1 MILLTKEVAIIFSRK
16 TNNNSSRRKA
26 KKTLGFSAALFT
38 LITMIVAMLIT
49 VAVLEKEPHIPLLIG
64 TAVAILVTLIHGYE
78 FSEVEE
84 MMYKGIRHALPA
96 IVIIIL
102 VGLVIGSW
110 IGSGVVA
117 TMIYYGLQ
125 LIDPRYFLVVVIILC
140 GIVALAIGS
149 SWSTMATVG
158 VASMGIGISMGIS
171 AGMVAGAVICGAY
184 FGDKMSP
191 LSDTTNL
198 ASGLTGVDLFEHIK
212 HMFYTTIPALIISLV
227 AFFIIGHRFGTKN
240 FDTKNINA
248 ILDTMQNHFLITPW
262 LLLIPLIVIALVVLK
277 VPAIPAICMGIVL
290 GFFAQIFVQGGT
302 ITEALTALQTGYT
315 IDSGNKLVDELFNR
329 GGLESMFYTISLTLV
344 AMTFGGVLEYSGMLK
359 ALITQILKIAKS
371 TGTLIASVIVSCIGT
386 NITCSEQYISIIVPS
401 RMYINAFKEKEL
413 HPKTL
418 SRALE
423 DGGTLSSVFVPWN
436 TCGVF
441 IASTLGVSVIEYAPY
456 AILNYTVPIISII
469 FGYIGFKI
477 VKLSNQDNEI
487 TNQPNKLTQT
497 NDANNA

>member
-1 MILLTKEVAIIFSRK
+1 MKRKSYNTGSRK
-16 TNNNSSRRKA
+16 NVKRK
-26 KKTLGFSAALFT
+26 LGLTSA
-38 LITMIVAMLIT
+38 LITLSVMIVAMLFT
-49 VAVLEKEPHIPLLIG
+49 VAVLEKEPHIPLMIG
-64 TAVAILVTLIHGYE
+64 TAVAIMVTMLHGYA
-78 FSEVEE
+78 FNEVEE

-102 VGLVIGSW
+102 VGLIIGSW

-125 LIDPRYFLVVVIILC
+125 LIDPNYFLMVVVLLC
-140 GIVALAIGS
+140 GLVALAIGS

-171 AGMVAGAVICGAY
+171 PGMVAGAVICGSY

-198 ASGLTGVDLFEHIK
+198 ASGLSGVDLFEHIK
-212 HMFYTTIPALIISLV
+212 HMFYTTVPALVITLV
-227 AFFIIGHRFGTKN
+227 FFFFIGQRFGASH
-240 FDTKNINA
+240 FDTKNIDT
-248 ILDTMQNHFLITPW
+248 ILQTMQDNFVITPW
-262 LLLIPLIVIALVVLK
+262 LMLIPLVVIALVVVK
-277 VPAIPAICMGIVL
+277 IPAVPAICVGIIL
-290 GFFAQIFVQGGT
+290 GFFAQIFIQGGSL
-302 ITEALTALQTGYT
+302 TEAMTALQTGYS

-344 AMTFGGVLEYSGMLK
+344 AMTFGGVLEYSGMLS
-359 ALITQILKIAKS
+359 ALITVILKFAKS
-371 TGTLIASVIVSCIGT
+371 TGSLIASVIVSCIGT
-386 NITCSEQYISIIVPS
+386 NFTCSEQYISIIVPS
-401 RMYINAFKEKEL
+401 RMYASTFKEKKL
-413 HPKTL
+413 HAKNL

-423 DGGTLSSVFVPWN
+423 DGGTLTSVFVPWN

-441 IASTLGVSVIEYAPY
+441 IASTLGVSVFEYAPY

-477 VKLSNQDNEI
+477 I
-487 TNQPNKLTQT
+487 KLT
-497 NDANNA
+497 DEEIEENNKAQAKEKTLV

>member
-1 MILLTKEVAIIFSRK
+1 MFIILKRKGYNTGSRK
-16 TNNNSSRRKA
+16 NVKRK
-26 KKTLGFSAALFT
+26 LGLTSA
-38 LITMIVAMLIT
+38 LITLSVMIVAMLFT
-49 VAVLEKEPHIPLLIG
+49 VAVLEKEPHIPLMIG
-64 TAVAILVTLIHGYE
+64 TAVAIMVTMLHGYA

-102 VGLVIGSW
+102 VGLIIGSW

-125 LIDPRYFLVVVIILC
+125 LIDPNYFLMVVVLLC

-171 AGMVAGAVICGAY
+171 PGMVAGAVICGSY

-198 ASGLTGVDLFEHIK
+198 ASGLSGVDLFEHIK
-212 HMFYTTIPALIISLV
+212 HMFYTTVPALVITLV
-227 AFFIIGHRFGTKN
+227 FFFIIGQRFGASH
-240 FDTKNINA
+240 FDTKNIDT
-248 ILDTMQNHFLITPW
+248 ILQTMQDNFVITPW
-262 LLLIPLIVIALVVLK
+262 LMLIPLVVIALVVVK
-277 VPAIPAICMGIVL
+277 IPAVPAICVGIIL
-290 GFFAQIFVQGGT
+290 GFFAQIFIQGGSL
-302 ITEALTALQTGYT
+302 TEAMTALQTGYS

-344 AMTFGGVLEYSGMLK
+344 AMTFGGVLEYSGMLS
-359 ALITQILKIAKS
+359 ALITVILKFAKS
-371 TGTLIASVIVSCIGT
+371 TGSLIASVIVSCIGT
-386 NITCSEQYISIIVPS
+386 NFTCSEQYISIIVPS
-401 RMYINAFKEKEL
+401 RMYASSFKEKKL
-413 HPKTL
+413 HAKNL

-423 DGGTLSSVFVPWN
+423 DGGTLTSVFVPWN

-441 IASTLGVSVIEYAPY
+441 IASTLGVSVLEYAPY

-477 VKLSNQDNEI
+477 I
-487 TNQPNKLTQT
+487 KLTDEEIEE
-497 NDANNA
+497 NDKKQAKETTLA

>member
-1 MILLTKEVAIIFSRK
+1 MIT
-16 TNNNSSRRKA
+16 
-26 KKTLGFSAALFT
+26 
-38 LITMIVAMLIT
+38 AMLFT

-64 TAVAILVTLIHGYE
+64 TAVAILITMLHGYE
-78 FSEVEE
+78 FNEVEE

-125 LIDPRYFLVVVIILC
+125 LIDPRYFLAVIIILC

-171 AGMVAGAVICGAY
+171 PGMVAGAVICGSY

-198 ASGLTGVDLFEHIK
+198 ASGLTGVNLFEHIK
-212 HMFYTTIPALIISLV
+212 HMFYTTIPALVISLI
-227 AFFIIGHRFGTKN
+227 AFFFIGQRFGGRN
-240 FDTKNINA
+240 FDANNIKD
-248 ILDTMQNHFLITPW
+248 ILATIQDNFLITPW
-262 LLLIPLIVIALVVLK
+262 LLLIPIIVIALVVVK
-277 VPAIPAICMGIVL
+277 VPAIPAICVGIIL
-290 GFFAQIFVQGGT
+290 GFFAQIFLQDGS

-344 AMTFGGVLEYSGMLK
+344 AMTFGGVLEYSGMLT
-359 ALITQILKIAKS
+359 ALIAVILKVAKS
-371 TGTLIASVIVSCIGT
+371 TGSLIASVIVSCIGT
-386 NITCSEQYISIIVPS
+386 NLTCSEQYISIIVPS
-401 RMYINAFKEKEL
+401 RMYINTFKDKKL
-413 HPKTL
+413 HPKNL

-423 DGGTLSSVFVPWN
+423 DGGTLTSVFVPWN

-441 IASTLGVSVIEYAPY
+441 IASTLGVSVIEYAPF

-477 VKLSNQDNEI
+477 IGLDESDSEQTEESKSND
-487 TNQPNKLTQT
+487 TNL
-497 NDANNA
+497 A

>member
-1 MILLTKEVAIIFSRK
+1 MPTIFNKKSKNNGEKIRTKKELGLT
-16 TNNNSSRRKA
+16 
-26 KKTLGFSAALFT
+26 SALIT
-38 LITMIVAMLIT
+38 LIIMITSMLLT
-49 VAVLEKEPHIPLLIG
+49 VAVLEKEPHIPLMIG
-64 TAVAILVTLIHGYE
+64 TAVAIIITMLHGYA

-125 LIDPRYFLVVVIILC
+125 LIDPRYFLVVVIVLC

-158 VASMGIGISMGIS
+158 VASMGIGLSMGIS
-171 AGMVAGAVICGAY
+171 PGMVAGAVICGSY

-198 ASGLTGVDLFEHIK
+198 ASGLSGVNLFEHIQ
-212 HMFYTTIPALIISLV
+212 HMFFTTIPALVISLV
-227 AFFIIGHRFGTKN
+227 AFFFIGIRFGDKN
-240 FDTKNINA
+240 FDTKNIDE
-248 ILDTMQNHFLITPW
+248 ILTTMQDSFVITPW
-262 LLLIPLIVIALVVLK
+262 LLIVPLAVIALVVVK
-277 VPAIPAICMGIVL
+277 VPAIPAICVGIIL
-290 GFFAQIFVQGGT
+290 GFFAQLFIQGDSIVDG
-302 ITEALTALQTGYT
+302 LTALQTGYT
-315 IDSGNKLVDELFNR
+315 IESGNELVDELFNR

-344 AMTFGGVLEYSGMLK
+344 AMTFGGVLEYSGMLT
-359 ALITQILKIAKS
+359 ALISVILKFAKS
-371 TGTLIASVIVSCIGT
+371 TGSLIASVIVSCIGT
-386 NITCSEQYISIIVPS
+386 NFTCSEQYISIIVPS
-401 RMYINAFKEKEL
+401 RMYAGAFKKKNL
-413 HPKTL
+413 HAKNL

-423 DGGTLSSVFVPWN
+423 DGGTLTSVFVPWN

-456 AILNYTVPIISII
+456 AILNYTVPVISII

-477 VKLSNQDNEI
+477 IGVSKEEI
-487 TNQPNKLTQT
+487 EQNRKEEEEANLT
-497 NDANNA
+497 

>member
-1 MILLTKEVAIIFSRK
+1 MPTIFNKKSKNNGEKIRTKKELGLT
-16 TNNNSSRRKA
+16 
-26 KKTLGFSAALFT
+26 SALIT
-38 LITMIVAMLIT
+38 LIIMITSMLLT
-49 VAVLEKEPHIPLLIG
+49 VAVLEKEPHIPLMIG
-64 TAVAILVTLIHGYE
+64 TAVAIIITMLHGYA

-125 LIDPRYFLVVVIILC
+125 LIDPRYFLVVVIVLC

-158 VASMGIGISMGIS
+158 VASMGIGLSMGIS
-171 AGMVAGAVICGAY
+171 PGMVAGAVICGSY

-198 ASGLTGVDLFEHIK
+198 ASGLSGVNLFEHIQ
-212 HMFYTTIPALIISLV
+212 HMFFTTIPALVISLV
-227 AFFIIGHRFGTKN
+227 AFFFIGIRFGDKN
-240 FDTKNINA
+240 FDTKNIDE
-248 ILDTMQNHFLITPW
+248 ILTTMQDSFVITPW
-262 LLLIPLIVIALVVLK
+262 LLIIPLAVIALVVVK
-277 VPAIPAICMGIVL
+277 VPAIPAICVGIIL
-290 GFFAQIFVQGGT
+290 GFFAQLFIQGDSIVDG
-302 ITEALTALQTGYT
+302 LTALQTGYT
-315 IDSGNKLVDELFNR
+315 IESGNELVDELFNR

-344 AMTFGGVLEYSGMLK
+344 AMTFGGVLEYSGMLT
-359 ALITQILKIAKS
+359 ALISVILKFAKS
-371 TGTLIASVIVSCIGT
+371 TGSLIASVIVSCIGT
-386 NITCSEQYISIIVPS
+386 NFTCSEQYISIIVPS
-401 RMYINAFKEKEL
+401 RMYAGAFKKKNL
-413 HPKTL
+413 HAKNL

-423 DGGTLSSVFVPWN
+423 DGGTLTSVFVPWN

-456 AILNYTVPIISII
+456 AILNYTVPVISII

-477 VKLSNQDNEI
+477 IGLSKEEI
-487 TNQPNKLTQT
+487 EQNRKEEEEANLT
-497 NDANNA
+497 

>member
-1 MILLTKEVAIIFSRK
+1 M
-16 TNNNSSRRKA
+16 
-26 KKTLGFSAALFT
+26 KKPLGFVSAIVT
-38 LITMIVAMLIT
+38 LVTMIAAMLFT

-64 TAVAILVTLIHGYE
+64 TAVAILITMLHGYE

-125 LIDPRYFLVVVIILC
+125 LIDPRYFLAVVIILC

-171 AGMVAGAVICGAY
+171 PGMVAGAVICGSY

-212 HMFYTTIPALIISLV
+212 HMFYTIIPALVISLI
-227 AFFIIGHRFGTKN
+227 AFFFIGQRFGGRN
-240 FDTKNINA
+240 FDTKNIKD
-248 ILDTMQNHFLITPW
+248 ILATMQDNFLITPW
-262 LLLIPLIVIALVVLK
+262 LLLIPIIVIALVVVK
-277 VPAIPAICMGIVL
+277 VPAIPAICVGIIL
-290 GFFAQIFVQGGT
+290 GFFAQIFLQGGS

-315 IDSGNKLVDELFNR
+315 IESGNKLVDELFNR

-344 AMTFGGVLEYSGMLK
+344 AMTFGGVLEYSGMLT
-359 ALITQILKIAKS
+359 ALIAVILKVAKS
-371 TGTLIASVIVSCIGT
+371 TGSLIASVIISCIGT
-386 NITCSEQYISIIVPS
+386 NFTCSEQYISIIVPS
-401 RMYINAFKEKEL
+401 RMYINTFKDKKL
-413 HPKTL
+413 HPKNL

-423 DGGTLSSVFVPWN
+423 DGGTLTSVFVPWN

-441 IASTLGVSVIEYAPY
+441 IASTLGVSVVEYAPF

-477 VKLSNQDNEI
+477 IGLDESESELADQSQKND
-487 TNQPNKLTQT
+487 TNL
-497 NDANNA
+497 A

>member
-1 MILLTKEVAIIFSRK
+1 MIT
-16 TNNNSSRRKA
+16 
-26 KKTLGFSAALFT
+26 
-38 LITMIVAMLIT
+38 AMLFT

-64 TAVAILVTLIHGYE
+64 TAVAILITMLHGYE
-78 FSEVEE
+78 FNEVEE

-125 LIDPRYFLVVVIILC
+125 LIDPRYFLAVVIILC

-171 AGMVAGAVICGAY
+171 PGMVAGAVICGSY

-198 ASGLTGVDLFEHIK
+198 ASGLTGVNLFEHIK
-212 HMFYTTIPALIISLV
+212 HMFYTTIPALVISLI
-227 AFFIIGHRFGTKN
+227 AFFFIGQRFGGRN
-240 FDTKNINA
+240 FDANNIKD
-248 ILDTMQNHFLITPW
+248 ILATIQDNFLITPW
-262 LLLIPLIVIALVVLK
+262 LLLIPIIVIALVVVK
-277 VPAIPAICMGIVL
+277 VPAIPAICVGIIL
-290 GFFAQIFVQGGT
+290 GFFAQIFLQDGS

-344 AMTFGGVLEYSGMLK
+344 AMTFGGVLEYSGMLT
-359 ALITQILKIAKS
+359 ALIAVILKVAKS
-371 TGTLIASVIVSCIGT
+371 TGSLIASVIVSCIGT
-386 NITCSEQYISIIVPS
+386 NLTCSEQYISIIVPS
-401 RMYINAFKEKEL
+401 RMYINTFKDKKL
-413 HPKTL
+413 HPKNL

-423 DGGTLSSVFVPWN
+423 DGGTLTSVFVPWN

-441 IASTLGVSVIEYAPY
+441 IASTLGVSVIEYAPF

-477 VKLSNQDNEI
+477 IGLDESDSEQTEESKSND
-487 TNQPNKLTQT
+487 TNL
-497 NDANNA
+497 A

>member
-1 MILLTKEVAIIFSRK
+1 MAIIFSRNAK
-16 TNNNSSRRKA
+16 DNSSKNKVKRP
-26 KKTLGFSAALFT
+26 LGFVSAIVT
-38 LITMIVAMLIT
+38 LVTMITAMLFT

-64 TAVAILVTLIHGYE
+64 TAVAILITMLHGYE

-125 LIDPRYFLVVVIILC
+125 LIDPRYFLAVVIILC

-171 AGMVAGAVICGAY
+171 PGMVAGAVICGSY

-198 ASGLTGVDLFEHIK
+198 ASGLTGVNLFEHIK
-212 HMFYTTIPALIISLV
+212 HMFYTTIPALVISLI
-227 AFFIIGHRFGTKN
+227 AFFFIGQRFGGRD
-240 FDTKNINA
+240 FDANNIKD
-248 ILDTMQNHFLITPW
+248 ILATMQDNFLITPW
-262 LLLIPLIVIALVVLK
+262 LLLIPIIVIALVVVK
-277 VPAIPAICMGIVL
+277 VPAIPAICVGIIL
-290 GFFAQIFVQGGT
+290 GFFAQIFLQDGT

-344 AMTFGGVLEYSGMLK
+344 AMTFGGVLEYSGMLT
-359 ALITQILKIAKS
+359 ALIAVILKVAKS
-371 TGTLIASVIVSCIGT
+371 TGSLIASVIVSCIGT
-386 NITCSEQYISIIVPS
+386 NLTCSEQYISIIVPS
-401 RMYINAFKEKEL
+401 RMYINTFKDKKL
-413 HPKTL
+413 HPKNL

-423 DGGTLSSVFVPWN
+423 DGGTLTSVFVPWN

-441 IASTLGVSVIEYAPY
+441 IASTLGVSVIEYAPF

-477 VKLSNQDNEI
+477 IGLDESESEQTEESKSND
-487 TNQPNKLTQT
+487 TNL
-497 NDANNA
+497 A

>member
-1 MILLTKEVAIIFSRK
+1 MV
-16 TNNNSSRRKA
+16 
-26 KKTLGFSAALFT
+26 TLV
-38 LITMIVAMLIT
+38 TMITAMLFT

-64 TAVAILVTLIHGYE
+64 TAVAILITMLHGYE

-125 LIDPRYFLVVVIILC
+125 LIDPRYFLAVVIILC

-171 AGMVAGAVICGAY
+171 PGMVAGAVICGSY

-198 ASGLTGVDLFEHIK
+198 ASGLTGVNLFEHIK
-212 HMFYTTIPALIISLV
+212 HMFYTTIPALVISLI
-227 AFFIIGHRFGTKN
+227 AFFFIGQRFGGRN
-240 FDTKNINA
+240 FDANNIKD
-248 ILDTMQNHFLITPW
+248 ILATMQDNFLITPW
-262 LLLIPLIVIALVVLK
+262 LLLIPIIVIALVVVK
-277 VPAIPAICMGIVL
+277 VPAIPAICVGIIL
-290 GFFAQIFVQGGT
+290 GFFAQIFLQDGT

-344 AMTFGGVLEYSGMLK
+344 AMTFGGVLEYSGMLT
-359 ALITQILKIAKS
+359 ALIAVILKVAKS
-371 TGTLIASVIVSCIGT
+371 TGSLIASVIVSCIGT
-386 NITCSEQYISIIVPS
+386 NLTCSEQYISIIVPS
-401 RMYINAFKEKEL
+401 RMYINTFKDKKL
-413 HPKTL
+413 HPKNL

-423 DGGTLSSVFVPWN
+423 DGGTLTSMSVTKPQ
-436 TCGVF
+436 
-441 IASTLGVSVIEYAPY
+441 
-456 AILNYTVPIISII
+456 PI
-469 FGYIGFKI
+469 
-477 VKLSNQDNEI
+477 
-487 TNQPNKLTQT
+487 
-497 NDANNA
+497 

>member
-1 MILLTKEVAIIFSRK
+1 MFNKKSKNNGEKIRTKKELGLT
-16 TNNNSSRRKA
+16 
-26 KKTLGFSAALFT
+26 SALIT
-38 LITMIVAMLIT
+38 LIIMITSMLLT
-49 VAVLEKEPHIPLLIG
+49 VAVLEKEPHIPLMIG
-64 TAVAILVTLIHGYE
+64 TAVAIIITMLHGYA

-125 LIDPRYFLVVVIILC
+125 LIDPRYFLVVVIVLC

-158 VASMGIGISMGIS
+158 VASMGIGLSMGIS
-171 AGMVAGAVICGAY
+171 PGMVAGAVICGSY

-198 ASGLTGVDLFEHIK
+198 ASGLSGVNLFEHIQ
-212 HMFYTTIPALIISLV
+212 HMFFTTIPALVISLV
-227 AFFIIGHRFGTKN
+227 AFFFIGIRFGDKN
-240 FDTKNINA
+240 FDTKNIDE
-248 ILDTMQNHFLITPW
+248 ILTTMQDSFVITPW
-262 LLLIPLIVIALVVLK
+262 LLIVPLAVIALVVVK
-277 VPAIPAICMGIVL
+277 VPAIPAICVGIIL
-290 GFFAQIFVQGGT
+290 GFFAQLFIQGDSIVDG
-302 ITEALTALQTGYT
+302 LTALQTGYT
-315 IDSGNKLVDELFNR
+315 IESGNELVDELFNR

-344 AMTFGGVLEYSGMLK
+344 AMTFGGVLEYSGMLT
-359 ALITQILKIAKS
+359 ALISVILKFAKS
-371 TGTLIASVIVSCIGT
+371 TGSLIASVIVSCIGT
-386 NITCSEQYISIIVPS
+386 NFTCSEQYISIIVPS
-401 RMYINAFKEKEL
+401 RMYAGAFKKKNL
-413 HPKTL
+413 HAKNL

-423 DGGTLSSVFVPWN
+423 DGGTLTSVFVPWN

-456 AILNYTVPIISII
+456 AILNYTVPVISII

-477 VKLSNQDNEI
+477 IGLSKEEI
-487 TNQPNKLTQT
+487 EQNRKEEEEANLT
-497 NDANNA
+497 

>member
-1 MILLTKEVAIIFSRK
+1 MIA
-16 TNNNSSRRKA
+16 
-26 KKTLGFSAALFT
+26 
-38 LITMIVAMLIT
+38 AMLFT

-64 TAVAILVTLIHGYE
+64 TAVAILITMLHGYE

-125 LIDPRYFLVVVIILC
+125 LIDPRYFLAVVIILC

-171 AGMVAGAVICGAY
+171 PGMVAGAVICGSY

-212 HMFYTTIPALIISLV
+212 HMFYTTIPALVISLI
-227 AFFIIGHRFGTKN
+227 AFFFIGQRFGGRN
-240 FDTKNINA
+240 FDAKNIKD
-248 ILDTMQNHFLITPW
+248 ILATMQDNFLITPW
-262 LLLIPLIVIALVVLK
+262 LLLIPIIVIALVVVK
-277 VPAIPAICMGIVL
+277 VPAIPAICVGIIL
-290 GFFAQIFVQGGT
+290 GFFAQIFLQGGS

-315 IDSGNKLVDELFNR
+315 IESGNKLVDELFNR

-344 AMTFGGVLEYSGMLK
+344 AMTFGGVLEYSGMLT
-359 ALITQILKIAKS
+359 ALIAVILKVAKS
-371 TGTLIASVIVSCIGT
+371 TGSLIASVIISCIGT
-386 NITCSEQYISIIVPS
+386 NFTCSEQYISIIVPS
-401 RMYINAFKEKEL
+401 RMYINTFKDKKL
-413 HPKTL
+413 HPKNL

-423 DGGTLSSVFVPWN
+423 DGGTLTSVFVPWN

-441 IASTLGVSVIEYAPY
+441 IASTLGVSVVEYAPF

-477 VKLSNQDNEI
+477 IGLDESESELADQSQKND
-487 TNQPNKLTQT
+487 TNL
-497 NDANNA
+497 A

>member
-1 MILLTKEVAIIFSRK
+1 MILTM
-16 TNNNSSRRKA
+16 
-26 KKTLGFSAALFT
+26 LF
-38 LITMIVAMLIT
+38 T
-49 VAVLEKEPHIPLLIG
+49 VAVLEKEPHIPLMIG
-64 TAVAILVTLIHGYE
+64 TTVAIIVTMLHGYE

-125 LIDPRYFLVVVIILC
+125 LIDPRYFLVVVVVLC
-140 GIVALAIGS
+140 AIVALAIGS

-158 VASMGIGISMGIS
+158 VASMGIGLSMGIS
-171 AGMVAGAVICGAY
+171 PGMVAGAVISGSY

-198 ASGLTGVDLFEHIK
+198 ASGLSGVNLFEHTK
-212 HMFYTTIPALIISLV
+212 HMFYPTIPAVVISLI
-227 AFFIIGHRFGTKN
+227 AFFISCIRVGDKN
-240 FDTKNINA
+240 ISTKNIDA
-248 ILDTMQNHFLITPW
+248 ILSTMQDKFVITPW
-262 LLLIPLIVIALVVLK
+262 LLLVPLAVIALVVVK
-277 VPAIPAICMGIVL
+277 VPAIPAICVGIIL
-290 GFFAQIFVQGGT
+290 GFFAQIFVQGGSLV
-302 ITEALTALQTGYT
+302 EALTALQTGYT
-315 IDSGNKLVDELFNR
+315 IESGNKLVDELFNR

-344 AMTFGGVLEYSGMLK
+344 AMTFGGVLEYSGMLR
-359 ALITQILKIAKS
+359 ALISIILKFAKS
-371 TGTLIASVIVSCIGT
+371 TGSLIASVIVSCIGT
-386 NITCSEQYISIIVPS
+386 NFTCSEQYISIIVPS
-401 RMYINAFKEKEL
+401 RMYASAFKEKNL
-413 HPKTL
+413 RPKNL

-423 DGGTLSSVFVPWN
+423 DGGTLTSVFVPWN

-441 IASTLGVSVIEYAPY
+441 IASTLGVSVIEYAPF

-477 VKLSNQDNEI
+477 IKLSQQEIDQNQKEE
-487 TNQPNKLTQT
+487 TNL
-497 NDANNA
+497 A

>member
-1 MILLTKEVAIIFSRK
+1 MFNKKKGTEQDKVTTKKEIGI
-16 TNNNSSRRKA
+16 T
-26 KKTLGFSAALFT
+26 AAVFT
-38 LITMIVAMLIT
+38 LAIMIACMLFT
-49 VAVLEKEPHIPLLIG
+49 VAVLEKQPHIPLMIG
-64 TAVAILVTLIHGYE
+64 TAVAIIVTMLHGYAFE
-78 FSEVEE
+78 EVEE

-102 VGLVIGSW
+102 VGLIIGSW

-125 LIDPRYFLVVVIILC
+125 LIDPRYFLTVVVILC

-171 AGMVAGAVICGAY
+171 PGMVAGAVICGSY

-198 ASGLTGVDLFEHIK
+198 ASGLSGVDLFDHIK
-212 HMFYTTIPALIISLV
+212 HMLYTTIPALIITLI
-227 AFFIIGHRFGTKN
+227 AFFFIGQRFGAKH
-240 FDTKNINA
+240 FDTKNIDK
-248 ILDTMQNHFLITPW
+248 ILHTMQDQFIITPW
-262 LLLIPLIVIALVVLK
+262 LLLIPLIVIALVVVK
-277 VPAIPAICMGIVL
+277 VPAIPAIVVGIIL
-290 GFFAQIFVQGGT
+290 GFFAQIFIQGGSL
-302 ITEALTALQTGYT
+302 TEALTALQTGYT

-344 AMTFGGVLEYSGMLK
+344 AMTFGGVLEYSGMLA
-359 ALITQILKIAKS
+359 ALISVILKFAKS
-371 TGTLIASVIVSCIGT
+371 TGSLIASVIVSCIGT
-386 NITCSEQYISIIVPS
+386 NFTCSEQYISIIVPS
-401 RMYINAFKEKEL
+401 RMYASTFKEKGL
-413 HPKTL
+413 HPKNL

-423 DGGTLSSVFVPWN
+423 DGGTLTSVFAPWN

-441 IASTLGVSVIEYAPY
+441 IASTLGVSVMEYAPY

-477 VKLSNQDNEI
+477 IKLDDDNDGKSLSNTKKTE
-487 TNQPNKLTQT
+487 LV
-497 NDANNA
+497 

>member
-1 MILLTKEVAIIFSRK
+1 MAIIFSRNTK
-16 TNNNSSRRKA
+16 DNSSNHKV
-26 KKTLGFSAALFT
+26 KKPLGFVSAIVT
-38 LITMIVAMLIT
+38 LVTMIAAMLFT

-64 TAVAILVTLIHGYE
+64 TAVAILITMLHGYE

-125 LIDPRYFLVVVIILC
+125 LIDPRYFLAVVIILC

-171 AGMVAGAVICGAY
+171 PGMVAGAVICGSY

-198 ASGLTGVDLFEHIK
+198 ASGLTGVDLFAHIK
-212 HMFYTTIPALIISLV
+212 HMFYTTMPALVISLI
-227 AFFIIGHRFGTKN
+227 AFFFIGQRFGGRN
-240 FDTKNINA
+240 FDAQNIKD
-248 ILDTMQNHFLITPW
+248 ILATMQDNFLITPW
-262 LLLIPLIVIALVVLK
+262 LLLIPIIVIALVVVK
-277 VPAIPAICMGIVL
+277 VPAIPAICVGIIL
-290 GFFAQIFVQGGT
+290 GFFTQIFLQGGS

-344 AMTFGGVLEYSGMLK
+344 AMTFGGVLEYSGMLT
-359 ALITQILKIAKS
+359 ALIAVILKVAKS
-371 TGTLIASVIVSCIGT
+371 TGSLIASVIVSCIGT
-386 NITCSEQYISIIVPS
+386 NFTCSEQYISIIVPS
-401 RMYINAFKEKEL
+401 RMYINTFKDKKL
-413 HPKTL
+413 HPKNL

-423 DGGTLSSVFVPWN
+423 DGGTLTSVFVPWN

-441 IASTLGVSVIEYAPY
+441 IASTLGVSVVEYAPF

-477 VKLSNQDNEI
+477 IGLDESEGEQSEHAQSND
-487 TNQPNKLTQT
+487 TNL
-497 NDANNA
+497 A

>member
-1 MILLTKEVAIIFSRK
+1 MAIIFSRNTK
-16 TNNNSSRRKA
+16 DNSSKYKV
-26 KKTLGFSAALFT
+26 KKSLGFVSAIVT
-38 LITMIVAMLIT
+38 LVTMIAAMLFT

-64 TAVAILVTLIHGYE
+64 TAVAILITMLHGYE

-125 LIDPRYFLVVVIILC
+125 LIDPRYFLAVVIILC

-171 AGMVAGAVICGAY
+171 PGMVAGAVICGSY

-212 HMFYTTIPALIISLV
+212 HMFYTTIPALVISLI
-227 AFFIIGHRFGTKN
+227 AFFFIGQRFGGRN
-240 FDTKNINA
+240 FDAKNIKD
-248 ILDTMQNHFLITPW
+248 ILATMQDNFLITPW
-262 LLLIPLIVIALVVLK
+262 LLLIPIIVIALVVVK
-277 VPAIPAICMGIVL
+277 VPAIPAICVGIIL
-290 GFFAQIFVQGGT
+290 GFFAQIFLQGGS

-315 IDSGNKLVDELFNR
+315 IESGNKLVDELFNR

-344 AMTFGGVLEYSGMLK
+344 AMTFGGVLEYSGMLT
-359 ALITQILKIAKS
+359 ALIAVILKVAKS
-371 TGTLIASVIVSCIGT
+371 TGSLIASVIISCIGT
-386 NITCSEQYISIIVPS
+386 NFTCSEQYISIIVPS
-401 RMYINAFKEKEL
+401 RMYINTFKDKKL
-413 HPKTL
+413 HPKNL

-423 DGGTLSSVFVPWN
+423 DGGTLTSVFVPWN

-441 IASTLGVSVIEYAPY
+441 IASTLGVSVVEYAPF

-477 VKLSNQDNEI
+477 IGLDESESELADQSQKND
-487 TNQPNKLTQT
+487 TNL
-497 NDANNA
+497 A

>member
-1 MILLTKEVAIIFSRK
+1 M
-16 TNNNSSRRKA
+16 
-26 KKTLGFSAALFT
+26 KKPLGFVSAIVT
-38 LITMIVAMLIT
+38 LVTMIAAMLFT

-64 TAVAILVTLIHGYE
+64 TAVAILITMLHGYE

-125 LIDPRYFLVVVIILC
+125 LIDPRYFLAVVIILC

-171 AGMVAGAVICGAY
+171 PGMVAGAVICGSY

-212 HMFYTTIPALIISLV
+212 HMFYTTIPALVISLI
-227 AFFIIGHRFGTKN
+227 AFFFIGQRFGGRN
-240 FDTKNINA
+240 FDAKNIKD
-248 ILDTMQNHFLITPW
+248 ILATMQDNFLITPW
-262 LLLIPLIVIALVVLK
+262 LLLIPIIVIALVVVK
-277 VPAIPAICMGIVL
+277 VPAIPAICVGIIL
-290 GFFAQIFVQGGT
+290 GFFAQIFLQGGS

-315 IDSGNKLVDELFNR
+315 IESGNKLVDELFNR

-344 AMTFGGVLEYSGMLK
+344 AMTFGGVLEYSGMLT
-359 ALITQILKIAKS
+359 ALIAVILKVAKS
-371 TGTLIASVIVSCIGT
+371 TGSLIASVIISCIGT
-386 NITCSEQYISIIVPS
+386 NFTCSEQYISIIVPS
-401 RMYINAFKEKEL
+401 RMYINTFKDKKL
-413 HPKTL
+413 HPKNL

-423 DGGTLSSVFVPWN
+423 DGGTLTSVFVPWN

-441 IASTLGVSVIEYAPY
+441 IASTLGVSVVEYAPF

-477 VKLSNQDNEI
+477 IGLDESESEQADQSQKND
-487 TNQPNKLTQT
+487 TNL
-497 NDANNA
+497 A

>member
-1 MILLTKEVAIIFSRK
+1 M
-16 TNNNSSRRKA
+16 
-26 KKTLGFSAALFT
+26 KKPLGFVSAIVT
-38 LITMIVAMLIT
+38 LVTMIAAMLFT

-64 TAVAILVTLIHGYE
+64 TAVAILITMLHGYE

-125 LIDPRYFLVVVIILC
+125 LIDPRYFLAVVIILC

-171 AGMVAGAVICGAY
+171 PGMVAGAVICGSY

-212 HMFYTTIPALIISLV
+212 HMFYTTIPALVISLI
-227 AFFIIGHRFGTKN
+227 AFFFIGQRFGGRN
-240 FDTKNINA
+240 FDAKNIKD
-248 ILDTMQNHFLITPW
+248 ILATMQDNFLITPW
-262 LLLIPLIVIALVVLK
+262 LLLIPIIVIALVLVK
-277 VPAIPAICMGIVL
+277 VPAIPAICVGIIL
-290 GFFAQIFVQGGT
+290 GFFAQIFLQGGS

-315 IDSGNKLVDELFNR
+315 IESGNKLVDELFNR

-344 AMTFGGVLEYSGMLK
+344 AMTFGGVLEYSGMLT
-359 ALITQILKIAKS
+359 ALIAVILKVAKS
-371 TGTLIASVIVSCIGT
+371 TGSLIASVIISCIGT
-386 NITCSEQYISIIVPS
+386 NFTCSEQYISIIVPS
-401 RMYINAFKEKEL
+401 RMYINTFKDKKL
-413 HPKTL
+413 HPKNL

-423 DGGTLSSVFVPWN
+423 DGGTLTSVFVPWN

-441 IASTLGVSVIEYAPY
+441 IASTLGVSVVEYAPF

-477 VKLSNQDNEI
+477 IGLDESESELADQSQKND
-487 TNQPNKLTQT
+487 TNL
-497 NDANNA
+497 A

>member
-1 MILLTKEVAIIFSRK
+1 MAIIFSRNAK
-16 TNNNSSRRKA
+16 DNSSKNKVKRP
-26 KKTLGFSAALFT
+26 LGFVSAIVT
-38 LITMIVAMLIT
+38 LVTMITAMLFT

-64 TAVAILVTLIHGYE
+64 TAVAILITMLHGYE

-125 LIDPRYFLVVVIILC
+125 LIDPRYFLAVVIILC

-171 AGMVAGAVICGAY
+171 PGMVAGAVICGSY

-198 ASGLTGVDLFEHIK
+198 ASGLTGVNLFEHIK
-212 HMFYTTIPALIISLV
+212 HMFYTTIPALVISLI
-227 AFFIIGHRFGTKN
+227 AFFFIGQRFGGRN
-240 FDTKNINA
+240 FDANNIKD
-248 ILDTMQNHFLITPW
+248 ILATMQDNFLITPW
-262 LLLIPLIVIALVVLK
+262 LLLIPIIVIALVVVK
-277 VPAIPAICMGIVL
+277 VPAIPAICVGIIL
-290 GFFAQIFVQGGT
+290 GFFAQIFLQDGS

-344 AMTFGGVLEYSGMLK
+344 AMTFGGVLEYSGMLT
-359 ALITQILKIAKS
+359 ALIAVILKVAKS
-371 TGTLIASVIVSCIGT
+371 TGSLIASVIVSCIGT
-386 NITCSEQYISIIVPS
+386 NLTCSEQYISIIVPS
-401 RMYINAFKEKEL
+401 RMYINTFKDKKL
-413 HPKTL
+413 HPKNL

-423 DGGTLSSVFVPWN
+423 DGGTLTSVFVPWN

-441 IASTLGVSVIEYAPY
+441 IASTLGVSVIEYAPF

-477 VKLSNQDNEI
+477 IGLDESDSEQTEESKSND
-487 TNQPNKLTQT
+487 TNL
-497 NDANNA
+497 A

>member
-1 MILLTKEVAIIFSRK
+1 M
-16 TNNNSSRRKA
+16 
-26 KKTLGFSAALFT
+26 KKPLGFVSAIVT
-38 LITMIVAMLIT
+38 LVTMIAAMLFT

-64 TAVAILVTLIHGYE
+64 TAVAILITMLHGYE

-125 LIDPRYFLVVVIILC
+125 LIDPRYFLAVVIILC

-171 AGMVAGAVICGAY
+171 PGIVAGAVICGSY

-212 HMFYTTIPALIISLV
+212 HMFYTTIPALVISLI
-227 AFFIIGHRFGTKN
+227 AFFFIGQRFGGRN
-240 FDTKNINA
+240 FDAKNIND
-248 ILDTMQNHFLITPW
+248 ILATMQDNFLITPW
-262 LLLIPLIVIALVVLK
+262 LLLIPIIVIALVVVK
-277 VPAIPAICMGIVL
+277 VPAIPAICVGIIL
-290 GFFAQIFVQGGT
+290 GFFAQIFLQGGS

-315 IDSGNKLVDELFNR
+315 IESGNKLVDELFNR

-344 AMTFGGVLEYSGMLK
+344 AMTFGGVLEYSGMLT
-359 ALITQILKIAKS
+359 ALIAVILKVAKS
-371 TGTLIASVIVSCIGT
+371 TGSLIASVIISCIGT
-386 NITCSEQYISIIVPS
+386 NFTCSEQYISIIVPS
-401 RMYINAFKEKEL
+401 RMYINTFKDKKL
-413 HPKTL
+413 HPKNL

-423 DGGTLSSVFVPWN
+423 DGGTLTSVFVPWN

-441 IASTLGVSVIEYAPY
+441 IASTLDVSVVEYAPF

-477 VKLSNQDNEI
+477 IGLDESESEQANQSQKND
-487 TNQPNKLTQT
+487 TNL
-497 NDANNA
+497 A

>member
-1 MILLTKEVAIIFSRK
+1 MAIIFSRNTK
-16 TNNNSSRRKA
+16 DNSSKYKV
-26 KKTLGFSAALFT
+26 KKPLGFVSAIVT
-38 LITMIVAMLIT
+38 LVTMIAAMLFT

-64 TAVAILVTLIHGYE
+64 TAVAILITMLHGYE

-125 LIDPRYFLVVVIILC
+125 LIDPRYFLAVVIILC

-171 AGMVAGAVICGAY
+171 PGMVAGAVICGSY

-212 HMFYTTIPALIISLV
+212 HMFYTTIPALVISLI
-227 AFFIIGHRFGTKN
+227 AFFFIGQRFGGRN
-240 FDTKNINA
+240 FDAKNIKD
-248 ILDTMQNHFLITPW
+248 ILATMQDNFLITPW
-262 LLLIPLIVIALVVLK
+262 LLLIPIIVIALVVVK
-277 VPAIPAICMGIVL
+277 VPAIPAICVGIIL
-290 GFFAQIFVQGGT
+290 GFFAQIFLQGGS

-315 IDSGNKLVDELFNR
+315 IESGNKLVDELFNR

-344 AMTFGGVLEYSGMLK
+344 AMTFGGVLEYSGMLT
-359 ALITQILKIAKS
+359 ALIAVILKVAKS
-371 TGTLIASVIVSCIGT
+371 TGSLIASVIISCIGT
-386 NITCSEQYISIIVPS
+386 NYTCSEQYISIIVPS
-401 RMYINAFKEKEL
+401 RMYINTFKDKKL
-413 HPKTL
+413 HPKNL

-423 DGGTLSSVFVPWN
+423 DGGTLTSVFVPWN

-441 IASTLGVSVIEYAPY
+441 IASTLGVSVVEYAPF

-477 VKLSNQDNEI
+477 IGLDESESELADQSQKND
-487 TNQPNKLTQT
+487 TNL
-497 NDANNA
+497 A

>member
-1 MILLTKEVAIIFSRK
+1 M
-16 TNNNSSRRKA
+16 
-26 KKTLGFSAALFT
+26 KKSLGFVSAIVT
-38 LITMIVAMLIT
+38 LVTMIAAMLFT

-64 TAVAILVTLIHGYE
+64 TAVAILITMLHGYE

-125 LIDPRYFLVVVIILC
+125 LIDPRYFLAVVIILC

-171 AGMVAGAVICGAY
+171 PGMVAGAVICGSY

-212 HMFYTTIPALIISLV
+212 HMFYTTIPALVISLI
-227 AFFIIGHRFGTKN
+227 AFFFIGQRFGGRN
-240 FDTKNINA
+240 FDAKNIKD
-248 ILDTMQNHFLITPW
+248 ILATMQDNFLITPW
-262 LLLIPLIVIALVVLK
+262 LLLIPIIVIALVVVK
-277 VPAIPAICMGIVL
+277 VPAIPAICVGIIL
-290 GFFAQIFVQGGT
+290 GFFAQLFLQGGS

-315 IDSGNKLVDELFNR
+315 IESGNKLVDELFNR

-344 AMTFGGVLEYSGMLK
+344 AMTFGGVLEYSGMLT
-359 ALITQILKIAKS
+359 ALIAVILKVAKS
-371 TGTLIASVIVSCIGT
+371 TGSLIASVIISCIGT
-386 NITCSEQYISIIVPS
+386 NFTCSEQYISIIVPS
-401 RMYINAFKEKEL
+401 RMYINTFKDKKL
-413 HPKTL
+413 HPKNL

-423 DGGTLSSVFVPWN
+423 DGGTLTSVFVPWN

-441 IASTLGVSVIEYAPY
+441 IASTLGVSVVEYAPF

-477 VKLSNQDNEI
+477 IGLDESESELADQSQKND
-487 TNQPNKLTQT
+487 TNL
-497 NDANNA
+497 A

>member
-1 MILLTKEVAIIFSRK
+1 MAIIFSRNAK
-16 TNNNSSRRKA
+16 DNSSKNKVKRP
-26 KKTLGFSAALFT
+26 LGFVSAIVT
-38 LITMIVAMLIT
+38 LVTMITAMLFT

-64 TAVAILVTLIHGYE
+64 TAVAILITMLHGYE

-125 LIDPRYFLVVVIILC
+125 LIDPRYFLAVVIILC

-171 AGMVAGAVICGAY
+171 PGMVAGAVICGSY

-198 ASGLTGVDLFEHIK
+198 ASGLTGVNLFEHIK
-212 HMFYTTIPALIISLV
+212 HMFYTTIPALVISLI
-227 AFFIIGHRFGTKN
+227 AFFFIGQRFGGRN
-240 FDTKNINA
+240 FDANNIKD
-248 ILDTMQNHFLITPW
+248 ILATMQDNFLITPW
-262 LLLIPLIVIALVVLK
+262 LLLIPIIVIALVVVK
-277 VPAIPAICMGIVL
+277 VPAIPAICVGIIL
-290 GFFAQIFVQGGT
+290 GFFAQIFLQDGS

-344 AMTFGGVLEYSGMLK
+344 AMTFGGVLEYSGMLT
-359 ALITQILKIAKS
+359 ALIAVILKVAKS
-371 TGTLIASVIVSCIGT
+371 TESLIASVIVSCIGT
-386 NITCSEQYISIIVPS
+386 NLTCSEQYISIIVPS
-401 RMYINAFKEKEL
+401 RMYINTFKDKKL
-413 HPKTL
+413 HPKNL

-423 DGGTLSSVFVPWN
+423 DGGTLTSVFVPWN

-441 IASTLGVSVIEYAPY
+441 IASTLGVSVIEYAPF

-477 VKLSNQDNEI
+477 IGLDESDSEQTEESKSND
-487 TNQPNKLTQT
+487 TNL
-497 NDANNA
+497 A

>member
-1 MILLTKEVAIIFSRK
+1 MRTKKELGLT
-16 TNNNSSRRKA
+16 
-26 KKTLGFSAALFT
+26 SALIT
-38 LITMIVAMLIT
+38 LIIMITSMLLT
-49 VAVLEKEPHIPLLIG
+49 VAVLEKEPHIPLMIG
-64 TAVAILVTLIHGYE
+64 TAVAIIITMLHGYA

-125 LIDPRYFLVVVIILC
+125 LIDPRYFLVVVIVLC

-158 VASMGIGISMGIS
+158 VASMGIGLSMGIS
-171 AGMVAGAVICGAY
+171 PGMVAGAVICGSY

-198 ASGLTGVDLFEHIK
+198 ASGLSGVNLFEHIQ
-212 HMFYTTIPALIISLV
+212 HMFFTTIPALVISLV
-227 AFFIIGHRFGTKN
+227 AFFFIGIRFGDKN
-240 FDTKNINA
+240 FDTKNIDE
-248 ILDTMQNHFLITPW
+248 ILTTMQDSFVITPW
-262 LLLIPLIVIALVVLK
+262 LLIVPLAVIALVVVK
-277 VPAIPAICMGIVL
+277 VPAIPAICVGIIL
-290 GFFAQIFVQGGT
+290 GFFAQLFIQGDSIVDG
-302 ITEALTALQTGYT
+302 LTALQTGYT
-315 IDSGNKLVDELFNR
+315 IESGNELVDELFNR

-344 AMTFGGVLEYSGMLK
+344 AMTFGGVLEYSGMLT
-359 ALITQILKIAKS
+359 ALISVILKFAKS
-371 TGTLIASVIVSCIGT
+371 TGSLIASVIVSCIGT
-386 NITCSEQYISIIVPS
+386 NFTCSEQYISIIVPS
-401 RMYINAFKEKEL
+401 RMYAGAFKKKNL
-413 HPKTL
+413 HAKNL

-423 DGGTLSSVFVPWN
+423 DGGTLTSVFVPWN

-456 AILNYTVPIISII
+456 AILNYTVPVISII

-477 VKLSNQDNEI
+477 IGLSKEEI
-487 TNQPNKLTQT
+487 EQNRKEEEEANLT
-497 NDANNA
+497 